1 MIRNFQMP
9 QTQRIASHTAAFL
22 VRNPFDGSPVGEI
35 GLDTAAEINAAVV
48 RAKAAQWEFR
58 RSTPAVRRSLLNALA
73 AEIAADAENLA
84 RIISN
89 EVGKT
94 IREAR
99 NEVRRAQNTLKLS
112 GDAAT
117 FLDGEA
123 LHCAI
128 VEGGADRLATIT
140 YEPVG
145 VVGAI
150 TPFNY
155 PLNLLCHKLG
165 PAIAAGNAIVAKPS
179 PKAPL
184 AAARLRELAL
194 KAGWPANL
202 FQIVHGTAE
211 AALWLAA
218 SPIDLLSFTGGPA
231 AGLALKNASG
241 LVRCLMELGGNDPL
255 FVLPDAD
262 LDNAVATTVGHRF
275 EIAGQSCAAV
285 KKLYLHK
292 DIEKAFID
300 KLLACVDAVEFGD
313 PSREDTDMGTVIDLA
328 AARIVAE
335 RVNATISNNAGQLLA
350 GGTHDGTVFAP
361 TVIANV
367 AVDAPVI
374 ADETFGPIIAI
385 RSFTDPHEA
394 IAEVN
399 AGSYGL
405 QAGVFTND
413 HALIK
418 AFSRDLIVGG
428 VMINEGPDFRAEHVP
443 FGGVKRSGLGRE
455 GVRIALREMSEPK
468 VVID

>member
-1 MIRNFQMP
+1 MTFAQKTAVIRS
-9 QTQRIASHTAAFL
+9 TEIA
-22 VRNPFDGSPVGEI
+22 VRNPFDESVVGKVAE
-35 GLDTAAEINAAVV
+35 TSAAAIDAAVA
-48 RAKAAQWEFR
+48 RAKKAQADFR
-58 RSTPAVRRSLLNALA
+58 RSTPAVRRALLNALA
-73 AEIAADAENLA
+73 AEIAGDAEHLS
-84 RIISN
+84 RIISS
-89 EVGKT
+89 EMGKT

-165 PAIAAGNAIVAKPS
+165 PAIAAGNAVVAKPS

-184 AAARLRELAL
+184 AAARLCELAI
-194 KAGWPANL
+194 KAGWPENL
-202 FQIVHGTAE
+202 FQIVHGEAE
-211 AALWLAA
+211 AAIALAR
-218 SPIDLLSFTGGPA
+218 SPINLLSFTGGPA

-255 FVLPDAD
+255 FVMPDAD
-262 LDNAVATTVGHRF
+262 LDKAVATTIGHRF

-292 DIEKAFID
+292 DIEAVFTE
-300 KLLACVDAVEFGD
+300 KLLAAVDAVEFGD
-313 PSREDTDMGTVIDLA
+313 PARDDTDMGTVIDLA
-328 AARIVAE
+328 AAKAVAA
-335 RVNATISNNAGQLLA
+335 RVDATIAGGAKLLA

-361 TVIANV
+361 TVISGIEPTS
-367 AVDAPVI
+367 PVI

-385 RSFTDPHEA
+385 RSFTDAKQA
-394 IAEVN
+394 IDEVN
-399 AGSYGL
+399 AGEFGL

-418 AFSRDLIVGG
+418 MFSRDLIVGG

-455 GVRIALREMSEPK
+455 GVRIALREMSETK

>member
-1 MIRNFQMP
+1 MR
-9 QTQRIASHTAAFL
+9 RIQTAA
-22 VRNPFDGSPVGEI
+22 VSTVQTVIVHNPFDGTVVGEVAES
-35 GLDTAAEINAAVV
+35 TAADVADAVL

-58 RSTPAVRRSLLNALA
+58 RSTPAVRRAMLNALA
-73 AEIAADAENLA
+73 DEIASDAETMA
-84 RIISN
+84 RIISR
-89 EVGKT
+89 EMGKT

-99 NEVRRAQNTLKLS
+99 NEVRRAQNTLRLS
-112 GDAAT
+112 GDAGT

-145 VVGAI
+145 VVGAV

-165 PAIAAGNAIVAKPS
+165 PAIAAGNAVVAKPS

-194 KAGWPANL
+194 KAGWPPAL
-202 FQIVHGTAE
+202 FQIVHGGADV
-211 AALWLAA
+211 ALSLAR

-262 LDNAVATTVGHRF
+262 LDRAVATAIGHRF

-285 KKLYLHK
+285 KKLYLHR
-292 DIEKAFID
+292 DIERVFTE
-300 KLLACVDAVEFGD
+300 KLLAAVDAVEFGD
-313 PSREDTDMGTVIDLA
+313 PSSDDTDMGTVIDEA
-328 AARIVAE
+328 AARTVEE
-335 RVNATISNNAGQLLA
+335 RVRATIDGGARLLH
-350 GGTHDGTVFAP
+350 GGTRNRTVFAP
-361 TVIANV
+361 TVISDAPL
-367 AVDAPVI
+367 DAPVI
-374 ADETFGPIIAI
+374 AEETFGPVIAI
-385 RSFTDPHEA
+385 RTFADAREA

-399 AGSYGL
+399 AGAYGL

-413 HALIK
+413 HALIRM
-418 AFSRDLIVGG
+418 FSRDLVVGG

>member
-1 MIRNFQMP
+1 MM
-9 QTQRIASHTAAFL
+9 QTQRVTVSPYKAVV
-22 VRNPFDGSPVGEI
+22 VRNPFDGSLVGEV
-35 GLDTAAEINAAVV
+35 AEASHAEIAAAVL
-48 RAKAAQWEFR
+48 RARRAQHDFR
-58 RSTPAVRRSLLNALA
+58 RSTPAERRAMLNALA
-73 AEIAADAENLA
+73 AEIAADAEGLA
-84 RIISN
+84 RTISS
-89 EVGKT
+89 EMGKT

-117 FLDGEA
+117 FLDGEV
-123 LHCAI
+123 LNCAI
-128 VEGGADRLATIT
+128 VEGGAERQATVT

-165 PAIAAGNAIVAKPS
+165 PAIAAGNAVVAKPS

-194 KAGWPANL
+194 KAGWPEDV
-202 FQIVHGTAE
+202 FQVVQGGAE
-211 AALWLAA
+211 AALSLVA
-218 SPIDLLSFTGGPA
+218 SQIDLLSFTGGPA
-231 AGLALKNASG
+231 AGLALKKASG

-262 LDNAVATTVGHRF
+262 LDKAVATTIGHRF

-285 KKLYLHK
+285 KKLYLHR
-292 DIEKAFID
+292 DIEKAFTER
-300 KLLACVDAVEFGD
+300 LLAAVDAVEFGD

-328 AARIVAE
+328 AAETVAE
-335 RVNATISNNAGQLLA
+335 RVEATLASGARLLH
-350 GGTHDGTVFAP
+350 GGTRDGTLFAP
-361 TVIANV
+361 TVISGV
-367 AVDAPVI
+367 APQAPVI

-385 RSFTDPHEA
+385 RSFADAGEA

-399 AGSYGL
+399 AGAYGL

-413 HALIK
+413 HALVK
-418 AFSRDLIVGG
+418 RFSRDLIVGG

>member
-1 MIRNFQMP
+1 MSQILKTVTREALE
-9 QTQRIASHTAAFL
+9 IA
-22 VRNPFDGSPVGEI
+22 VRNPFDGALVGTIYEYDRDEI
-35 GLDTAAEINAAVV
+35 FDAVL
-48 RAKAAQWEFR
+48 RAKVAQSEFR
-58 RSTPAVRRSLLNALA
+58 RSTPAVRRALLNALA
-73 AEIAADAENLA
+73 TEIAADADSLA
-84 RIISN
+84 RIISM
-89 EVGKT
+89 EMGKT

-123 LHCAI
+123 LNCAI
-128 VEGGADRLATIT
+128 VEGGADKLATIT

-165 PAIAAGNAIVAKPS
+165 PAIAAGNAVVAKPS

-184 AAARLRELAL
+184 AAERLCLLAK
-194 KAGWPANL
+194 KAGWPVNL
-202 FQIVHGTAE
+202 FQIVHGGAQ
-211 AALWLAA
+211 AAMSLVHA
-218 SPIDLLSFTGGPA
+218 PIDLLSFTGGPH

-241 LVRCLMELGGNDPL
+241 LVRSLMELGGNDPL
-255 FVLPDAD
+255 FVLADAD
-262 LDNAVATTVGHRF
+262 LDKAVATTIAHRF

-285 KKLYLHK
+285 KKLYLHR
-292 DIEKAFID
+292 DIEKRFTE
-300 KLLACVDAVEFGD
+300 KLLAAVSAIKFGD
-313 PSREDTDMGTVIDLA
+313 PSKFETDMGTVIDIDA
-328 AARIVAE
+328 AKMVAGRIHASVANGAR
-335 RVNATISNNAGQLLA
+335 LLT
-350 GGTHDGTVFAP
+350 GGSHDGTLFAP
-361 TVIANV
+361 TVISNIA
-367 AVDAPVI
+367 ADSPVI
-374 ADETFGPIIAI
+374 AEETFGPVIAI
-385 RSFTDPHEA
+385 RTFSDAAEV

-399 AGSYGL
+399 ASPYGL

-418 AFSRDLIVGG
+418 TFSRDLIVGG

-455 GVRIALREMSEPK
+455 GVRITLREMSETK

>member
-1 MIRNFQMP
+1 MTSLQK
-9 QTQRIASHTAAFL
+9 IAPTPARPIM
-22 VRNPFDGSPVGEI
+22 VRNPFDGQIVGEI
-35 GLDTAAEINAAVV
+35 AEHSGADVAATVL
-48 RAKAAQWEFR
+48 RAKTAQREFR
-58 RSTPAVRRSLLNALA
+58 YSTPAVRRALLNALA
-73 AEIAADAENLA
+73 AEIATDAENLA
-84 RIISN
+84 RIISS
-89 EVGKT
+89 EMGKT

-145 VVGAI
+145 VIGAI

-165 PAIAAGNAIVAKPS
+165 PAIAAGNAVVAKPS

-184 AAARLRELAL
+184 AAARLFELTQKANWPRDLLQVIHGGADCAL
-194 KAGWPANL
+194 S
-202 FQIVHGTAE
+202 
-211 AALWLAA
+211 LARA
-218 SPIDLLSFTGGPA
+218 PIDLLSFTGGPH
-231 AGLALKNASG
+231 AGLSLKNASG
-241 LVRCLMELGGNDPL
+241 LIRCLMELGGNDPL

-262 LDNAVATTVGHRF
+262 LDKAVATAVGHRF

-292 DIEKAFID
+292 DIEQVFTQR
-300 KLLACVDAVEFGD
+300 LLAAVDAIKFGD
-313 PSREDTDMGTVIDLA
+313 PSSDDTDMGTVIDLPA
-328 AARIVAE
+328 AQEVAQ
-335 RVNATISNNAGQLLA
+335 RLRASVA
-350 GGTHDGTVFAP
+350 GGAKLLTGGNHDNTLFSP
-361 TVIANV
+361 TVISGVEPNS
-367 AVDAPVI
+367 PVI
-374 ADETFGPIIAI
+374 ADETFGPVIAI
-385 RSFTDPHEA
+385 RSFTDPNAA

-399 AGSYGL
+399 AGGFGL

-418 AFSRDLIVGG
+418 TFSRELVVGG
-428 VMINEGPDFRAEHVP
+428 VMVNEGPDFRAEHVP

-455 GVRIALREMSEPK
+455 GVRIALREMSEQK

>member
-1 MIRNFQMP
+1 M
-9 QTQRIASHTAAFL
+9 TQVQRLAKETSNAIV
-22 VRNPFDGSPVGEI
+22 VRNPFDGACVGEVASNTVGEI
-35 GLDTAAEINAAVV
+35 VDAVI
-48 RAKAAQWEFR
+48 RAKTAQLEFR
-58 RSTPAVRRSLLNALA
+58 RSTPAIRRAMLNGLA
-73 AEIAADAENLA
+73 AEIATDAENLA
-84 RIISN
+84 RIISS
-89 EVGKT
+89 EMGKT

-145 VVGAI
+145 IVGAI

-165 PAIAAGNAIVAKPS
+165 PAIAAGNAVVAKPS

-184 AAARLRELAL
+184 AAARLCELAL
-194 KAGWPANL
+194 KAGWPPEL
-202 FQIVHGTAE
+202 FQVVHGAAE
-211 AALWLAA
+211 AAVSLAR
-218 SPIDLLSFTGGPA
+218 SPIDLLSFTGGPT

-241 LVRCLMELGGNDPL
+241 LIRCLMELGGNDPL

-262 LDNAVATTVGHRF
+262 LDKAVATAIGHRF

-285 KKLYLHK
+285 KKLYLHE
-292 DIEKAFID
+292 DIEKPFTE
-300 KLLACVDAVEFGD
+300 KLLAAVDAVEFGD
-313 PSREDTDMGTVIDLA
+313 PSEDDTDMGTVIDLA
-328 AARIVAE
+328 AATTVAE
-335 RVNATISNNAGQLLA
+335 RVNASIAGGAARLLT

-361 TVIANV
+361 TVLADV
-367 AVDAPVI
+367 TVDAPVI
-374 ADETFGPIIAI
+374 ADETFGPVIAI
-385 RSFTDPHEA
+385 RSFSDPREA

-399 AGSYGL
+399 AGAYGL

-418 AFSRDLIVGG
+418 TFSRDLVVGG